1 MAGKSRQLIS
11 QSFTE
16 GPSVP
21 DRRPARHNLSDSD
34 MLSLSAAM
42 MDSRPNNLFSMGAIP
57 RQSKSVNQP
66 SMNNDR
72 RMMGRYP
79 GGPPLVD
86 SLYRQAGL
94 GPGVSPRSASAPL
107 TMDNQLNVG
116 ARMTVGANNAVAN
129 NERSATT
136 QVKPSH
142 QGARVNQLSLPTR
155 APATA
160 TAAAVRREE
169 ASSVESLEPDTSHI
183 IGRLMQI
190 RDYLK
195 QAKGMLS
202 QIENSTG
209 TSWNREQRDKLQ
221 ELVGHL
227 EEQEKGYLGLLQR
240 ILAGDR
246 EGEAAGQAD
255 DDTSVNGSVA
265 YSMSL
270 DLGDARSDIS
280 EVTSE
285 ATYTAR
291 NRPQI
296 EDHLGFHS
304 SSEMEQDSNGNFGSW
319 DNDGRPVSPGPGARR
334 DHAARLLAWGMP
346 PEEPER
352 AVSPEPGARR
362 PPRLAWATPD
372 PEELNNQQDAAR
384 AADTTE
390 KASGPE
396 EEDLEGLRQ
405 QKELLRKMLEQQ
417 EQLRQL
423 QDRQRM
429 LVQLQEEVQDTLQS
443 SQAAQGEEGA
453 QGGVIPEAV
462 ADRLKDKLQVL
473 QGKQEHMADLMRQLH
488 SLQHLRQMHELDP
501 TSSSVTSNNRQNES
515 IEEAM
520 KRRESGQQEPAA
532 RAPAVSAPR
541 QDTENK
547 LRKLQDVRE
556 RLNQLREL
564 VRSYQASGFDDETI
578 TISTTTSQQ
587 RDSDY
592 LENGVEQDDDDD
604 DDDDEEDDDDDD
616 DEEDEDDDSD
626 DEEDDKEEEEEE
638 GDMGADGA
646 RGQEDNVSLSSS
658 TLATMA
664 EDPVI
669 KEKVRKLQEAKEKLR
684 RLQDLVSVMQT
695 SSMPGIT
702 LPKELADLLGE
713 TEEEDA
719 EEPPPHQARAPPSLP
734 DSTAS
739 SQPGQSMDD
748 QVRRMQEEELAS
760 LLQEKERL
768 MAIQQELLRLQDA
781 KLTMATAHQQE
792 ARTDS
797 APSSARAYRDRS
809 TGEAPQPQP
818 RVQYQ
823 GTSAS
828 QRQLPPRQRPT
839 DRDTWEELRQQM
851 MLREEIRRKRTEL
864 EDLVRT
870 ERQARLVRTSAA
882 EKGDFSVISDTSGFP
897 GYSVMSGGDVT
908 MATWGGSTQRSSDSV
923 QDQGMDFNS
932 MDEGYPSDGIVQA
945 EEEEEEDGSHA
956 TYTIER
962 GPGGNYLRLSPRADQ
977 DLGRIYDAPS
987 GSRGY
992 SSSRD
997 SWRNRQENYRSAE
1010 ELMQEDVSG
1019 WVVKE
1024 CRRLQ
1029 DLCGHLQQQMGS
1041 TTNLC
1046 QALLADQQL
1055 LNRLVSTSLNGS
1067 SGYGSGSASP
1077 QTPRTDLLAYF
1088 SGQLQ
1093 QKQQLLAQLLQCY
1106 NQLSQQQHDLVVMQQ
1121 TWEGAHSLQDPNHP
1135 AVTSPTPTSAPFR
1148 PDSNP
1153 FSHPQ
1158 LSPFA
1163 SYPSQPRGSFAFSP
1177 SFPANFPNPDTTQSY
1192 RLPMP
1197 GSGYRGLHPTSEGMQ
1212 QTDITIPPE
1221 KLRRQSDVPAR
1232 PPAAAPVSSGK
1243 GRTAQA
1249 AAPTSVPKLD
1259 FTQLKKA
1266 RESSRM
1272 QGTPDSKTKKSKKRG
1287 HRGTMYEAEGDQLY
1301 QSFPHVTAGISGTAF
1316 QDTTSISSKMSS
1328 VTGSER
1334 PDADVLSSHA
1344 ASEVSLF
1351 EALRDTIYS
1360 EVATLISQNESRP
1373 HFLIEL
1379 FRELQMLTSDYLRR
1393 RALYA
1398 LQDLVTRYLTEDSI
1412 KQHRPPISMPVN
1424 LRAWLGGNSEQTP
1437 SDSMVT
1443 SDNEGGEE
1451 GRTMPGQYDYM
1462 EDAGSASSMSTPQS
1476 EGGFDPFAND
1486 DLGNTV
1492 IHLDRAMHRMREYER
1507 LKAEAEGGDDASPHS
1522 SEPGQANTTSAAT
1535 STNSAT
1541 SNSSAQDVGSESSIS
1556 DGPYPRVDT
1565 QQLDQEIKAIMTE
1578 VIPHLKEHMEE
1589 VCSPQLLA
1597 YIRRLVMS
1605 LTRHRDDSKEFSRF
1619 FHKQLGTILQD
1630 SLQKFV
1636 GRKMRDCG
1644 EDLLVD
1650 ISEILFNE
1658 LAFFRLMQDLDSSP
1672 SKNWLQPTQS
1682 GEEDQT
1688 TGSEA
1693 AAGGEGEAKSDSS
1706 SSTET
1711 GDEDGDTTPKG
1722 TASHTTGTQAG
1733 WHRDKASSGVSTQGT
1748 GQGSRM
1754 YPEVPPVKF
1763 DLSVSELQ
1771 PLTSYGSGEED
1782 EEQETEQ
1789 FEQVTDIPTGVQA
1802 ERDVSDANTAPSA
1815 NQPEQTASPQ
1825 KAGSPA
1831 KPDQPGSP
1839 VRPAQGEESVVTG
1852 AEPDQEVSFK
1862 PKSAD
1867 VNEDGTAEAAGEG
1880 QNGEVAVPE
1889 QGEDKSE
1896 DKEEPIAENGVPDGS
1911 EEAPAQVGQGDQVGE
1926 VSPRSLTAL
1935 SKEVL
1940 EQQQAEEDKEN
1951 VLVVEMIAD
1960 GTMNPQLAGDPN
1972 KLPEVES
1979 SA

>member
-280 EVTSE
+280 EVTS
-285 ATYTAR
+285 
-291 NRPQI
+291 
-296 EDHLGFHS
+296 
-304 SSEMEQDSNGNFGSW
+304 
-319 DNDGRPVSPGPGARR
+319 
-334 DHAARLLAWGMP
+334 
-346 PEEPER
+346 
-352 AVSPEPGARR
+352 
-362 PPRLAWATPD
+362 
-372 PEELNNQQDAAR
+372 DAAR